1 VVDQLATGE
10 PRWELVFDEGGASQG
25 LDRGEF
31 FEELRDRGVEDLF
44 VFSHGWNNDA
54 SAARDLYDDMFP
66 RIRDACEGVE
76 FLGPIGFAGVLW
88 PSVWFPE
95 TPASVPAPGG
105 SGQAEDG
112 VQPDETSGSNALSGS
127 QISESMLP
135 SFAQQRDRDA
145 VLAIGQLIDEGAVA
159 LATGA
164 LTEAQQEQLILDI
177 HALVRSLAPASSA
190 ASPEDN
196 GENALFSSTSPTSL
210 YPGIAETFGTTP
222 PGDDTEGVGDW
233 FGRAIAGSKDM
244 MRVLSYSIMKAR
256 AGKVGSVGLGSVL
269 SELRTQAPEVRV
281 HLIGHSFGA
290 RLVSFALS
298 TVGEADTS
306 PVRSLLLVQGAFSH
320 FAFAHAQ
327 DNPFGN
333 PGALHTYADRVRGP
347 LVATYS
353 AFDYAVG
360 RWYPKASFLAHEDT
374 QAADQPSRWDGM
386 GADGFQAVAPLKR
399 LSLLPDRPTTFAF
412 DPGTF
417 YRVDCGWVI
426 NDVTQ
431 SAFSGAH
438 SDIRKTP
445 VAQLAAATAG
455 AGASA

>member
-1 VVDQLATGE
+1 MDELATGE
-10 PRWELVFDEGGASQG
+10 PRWELTFDEDGILRAP
-25 LDRGEF
+25 DRMAF
-31 FEELRDRGVEDLF
+31 FQELKQSGVKDLL
-44 VFSHGWNNDA
+44 VFSHGWNTGA
-54 SAARDLYDDMFP
+54 SAARNLYDDMFP
-66 RIRDACEGVE
+66 RIRDACADVDS
-76 FLGPIGFAGVLW
+76 LGPIGFAGVLW

-95 TPASVPAPGG
+95 TPAVVSGRAD
-105 SGQAEDG
+105 SGQAG
-112 VQPDETSGSNALSGS
+112 AGLQVDETSGSNTLSGA
-127 QISESMLP
+127 QIAESLLP
-135 SFAQQRDRDA
+135 SFAHASDQESITR
-145 VLAIGQLIDEGAVA
+145 IGRLIDEGSAA
-159 LATGA
+159 LRTGGF
-164 LTEAQQEQLILDI
+164 TGAQQEQLIFEI
-177 HALVRSLAPASSA
+177 HTHVRSLAPTSSTT
-190 ASPEDN
+190 SLEDS
-196 GENALFSSTSPTSL
+196 GENALFSSASPTSV

-222 PGDDTEGVGDW
+222 PGDDTESVGDW
-233 FGRAIAGSKDM
+233 FGKAIAGSKDM
-244 MRVLSYSIMKAR
+244 MRVLSYSIMKTR
-256 AGKVGSVGLGSVL
+256 AGKVGSVGLGGVL
-269 SELRTQAPEVRV
+269 AELRTEAPGVRV

-298 TVGEADTS
+298 TVGEASTS
-306 PVRSLLLVQGAFSH
+306 PVRSLLLIQGAFSH

-327 DNPFGN
+327 DNPFGS

-353 AFDYAVG
+353 VFDYAVG

-374 QAADQPSRWDGM
+374 EAVDQTSRWDGM

-399 LSLLPDRPTTFAF
+399 LSLLADQPTTFAF

-438 SDIRKTP
+438 SDIRKAP